1 MTLESVILKNYRCFH
16 EEQTA
21 RLAPLT
27 LLVGENSTGKTSFLA
42 LLRALWDVAFREV
55 APDFREPPYD
65 LGSFEDIVHDGSSRR
80 EANELFTAGFECRVA
95 QLTGRNIQ
103 FRYAFKERQA
113 IPFPVLRRLTADHEW
128 LEADLEESEKP
139 VLRFGA
145 GTRQWERYPDT
156 SIVSAFNTTNSS
168 QMASLFYLCVV
179 SGIHRDSEK
188 LDDEVRSEES
198 LWNRLMHLAGLT
210 SQAYRGHSSYAGAPV
225 RSRPRRTYD
234 PARPYRD
241 PEGENI
247 PSYLANMSRQNVSEW
262 GTLKTNLEEFGR
274 DSGLFDEIHID
285 SLGNT
290 TGSPFQVQI
299 RKRLRNTQGN
309 KRNLIDVG
317 YGVSQA
323 LPVVTELLNPEP
335 PPLFLL
341 QQPEVHLHP
350 SAQASLGGLFCS
362 IASRD
367 RQLVVET
374 HSDFILDRILLD
386 IRDKKTNL
394 TADDVSILYFE
405 PNNSDVTIHSL
416 RIDDRATIID
426 PPDSYRRFFMDELR
440 RSVGL

>member
-1 MTLESVILKNYRCFH
+1 MILESVILKNYRCFH

-80 EANELFTAGFECRVA
+80 EANELFNAGFECRIA
-95 QLTGRNIQ
+95 QLNGKRIQ
-103 FRYAFKERQA
+103 FRYDFKERQA
-113 IPFPVLRRLTADHEW
+113 IPFPVRRRLTADHEW

-139 VLRFGA
+139 ILRFGS

-156 SIVSAFNTTNSS
+156 SIVSSFNTPNSS
-168 QMASLFYLCVV
+168 QMTSLFHLCVI
-179 SGIHRDSEK
+179 SNIHKGSEK
-188 LDDEVRSEES
+188 QNDEIRLQES
-198 LWNRLMHLAGLT
+198 VWNRLMHWAGVT

-262 GTLKTNLEEFGR
+262 ITLKTNLEEFGR

-309 KRNLIDVG
+309 RRNLIDVG

-323 LPVVTELLNPEP
+323 LPVITELLNPEP

-362 IASRD
+362 VASRD

-405 PNNSDVTIHSL
+405 PNDLDVTIHSL
-416 RIDDRATIID
+416 QIDDRATIID

>member
-1 MTLESVILKNYRCFH
+1 MILESVMLKNYRCFH

-80 EANELFTAGFECRVA
+80 EANELFKAGFECRIA
-95 QLTGRNIQ
+95 QLNGRKIQ

-128 LEADLEESEKP
+128 LEADLEKSEKP

-145 GTRQWERYPDT
+145 GTGQWERYPDT
-156 SIVSAFNTTNSS
+156 SIVSSFNTPNSS
-168 QMASLFYLCVV
+168 QMTSLFHLCVV
-179 SGIHRDSEK
+179 STINRDSEK
-188 LDDEVRSEES
+188 LNDEVRSQES
-198 LWNRLMHLAGLT
+198 LWNRLMHLAGVA

-262 GTLKTNLEEFGR
+262 RTLKTNLEEFGR

-309 KRNLIDVG
+309 RRNLIDVG

-323 LPVVTELLNPEP
+323 LPVITELLNPEP

-350 SAQASLGGLFCS
+350 SAQASLGSLFCS

-405 PNNSDVTIHSL
+405 PNDLDVTIHSL

>member
-1 MTLESVILKNYRCFH
+1 MESVTVKNFRCFR

-21 RLAPLT
+21 RMAPLT

-55 APDFREPPYD
+55 SPDFREPPYD
-65 LGSFEDIVHDGSSRR
+65 LGSFEDIVHDGGSQRGV
-80 EANELFTAGFECRVA
+80 NESFEAGFECRIA
-95 QLTGRNIQ
+95 QLNGRKFQ
-103 FRYAFKERQA
+103 FRYVFNERQA
-113 IPFPVLRRLTADHEW
+113 IPFPVLRRLTTDYEW
-128 LEADLEESEKP
+128 IEADLKQGENP

-145 GTRQWERYPDT
+145 GSRQWERYPDT
-156 SIVSAFNTTNSS
+156 SIMSSFNTPNSS
-168 QMASLFYLCVV
+168 QMTSFFQLCLV
-179 SGIHRDSEK
+179 SSIKRDNENPT
-188 LDDEVRSEES
+188 DEVRLQDS
-198 LWNRLMHLAGLT
+198 LLNRLMHFVGVA
-210 SQAYRGHSSYAGAPV
+210 SQAHRGHSSYAGAPV

-262 GTLKTNLEEFGR
+262 ITLKAYLEEFGR
-274 DSGLFDEIHID
+274 ESGLFDEIHID

-299 RKRLRNTQGN
+299 RKRQKKAPGN
-309 KRNLIDVG
+309 RRNLIDVG

-323 LPVVTELLNPEP
+323 LPVITELLNPEP

-350 SAQASLGGLFCS
+350 SAQAALGSLFCS
-362 IASRD
+362 IASLD

-374 HSDFILDRILLD
+374 HSDFILDRILMD
-386 IRDKKTNL
+386 IRDKKTGL
-394 TADDVSILYFE
+394 TPDDVSILYFD
-405 PNNSDVTIHSL
+405 PSDSDVTIYSL
-416 RIDDRATIID
+416 RIDDRATIIA

>member
-1 MTLESVILKNYRCFH
+1 MTLESVILENYRCFH

-27 LLVGENSTGKTSFLA
+27 LLVGENSTGKSSFLA
-42 LLRALWDVAFREV
+42 LLRALWDVTFREV

-80 EANELFTAGFECRVA
+80 EANELFKAGFECRIA
-95 QLTGRNIQ
+95 QLNGRKLQ

-113 IPFPVLRRLTADHEW
+113 IPFPVLRRLTADREW
-128 LEADLEESEKP
+128 IEADLEKSEKP
-139 VLRFGA
+139 VLRFGT
-145 GTRQWERYPDT
+145 GTQQWERYPDT
-156 SIVSAFNTTNSS
+156 SLMSSFNTPNSS
-168 QMASLFYLCVV
+168 QMTSLFHLFVV
-179 SGIHRDSEK
+179 SNINRDSEK
-188 LDDEVRSEES
+188 LNDEV
-198 LWNRLMHLAGLT
+198 WNRLMHLAGVA

-262 GTLKTNLEEFGR
+262 RTLKTNLEEFGR

-299 RKRLRNTQGN
+299 SKRLRNTKGN
-309 KRNLIDVG
+309 RRNLIDVG

-323 LPVVTELLNPEP
+323 LPVITELLNPEP

-350 SAQASLGGLFCS
+350 SAQASLGSLFCS

-405 PNNSDVTIHSL
+405 PNDLDVTIHSL

>member
-1 MTLESVILKNYRCFH
+1 MTFEIVMLKNYRCFR
-16 EEQTA
+16 EEQTV

-65 LGSFEDIVHDGSSRR
+65 LGSFEDIVHDGGLRR
-80 EANELFTAGFECRVA
+80 EANESFEAGFECRIS
-95 QLTGRNIQ
+95 QLNARKLQ
-103 FRYAFKERQA
+103 FKYAFKERQA
-113 IPFPVLRRLTADHEW
+113 IPFPVLRRLSADYEW
-128 LEADLEESEKP
+128 LEADLEQSENP

-145 GTRQWERYPDT
+145 GTRQWERHLDT
-156 SIVSAFNTTNSS
+156 SIVSSLNTPNSS
-168 QMASLFYLCVV
+168 QMTGLFHLCVV
-179 SGIHRDSEK
+179 SSIHPSNENVA
-188 LDDEVRSEES
+188 DEERSQDS
-198 LWNRLMHLAGLT
+198 LWNRLMHLAGVA
-210 SQAYRGHSSYAGAPV
+210 SQAYRGYNSYAGAPV

-247 PSYLANMSRQNVSEW
+247 PSYLANMSRQNISEW
-262 GTLKTNLEEFGR
+262 RTLKADLEEFGR
-274 DSGLFDEIHID
+274 ESGLFDEIHID

-299 RKRLRNTQGN
+299 RKRLKNAQGN
-309 KRNLIDVG
+309 RRNLIDVG

-323 LPVVTELLNPEP
+323 LPVITELLNPEP

-350 SAQASLGGLFCS
+350 SAQASLGSLFCS
-362 IASRD
+362 IASTN

-386 IRDKKTNL
+386 IRDKRTGL
-394 TADDVSILYFE
+394 TPNDVSILYFE
-405 PNNSDVTIHSL
+405 QNDLDVTIHSL

-426 PPDSYRRFFMDELR
+426 PPDSYRRFFMEELR

>member
-1 MTLESVILKNYRCFH
+1 MESVIVKNFRCFR

-21 RLAPLT
+21 RMAPLT

-65 LGSFEDIVHDGSSRR
+65 LGSFEDIVHDGGLLRGV
-80 EANELFTAGFECRVA
+80 NESFEAGFECRIA
-95 QLTGRNIQ
+95 QLNGKKFQ

-113 IPFPVLRRLTADHEW
+113 IPFPVLRRLATDYEW
-128 LEADLEESEKP
+128 IEADLEQSENP

-156 SIVSAFNTTNSS
+156 SIMSSFNTPNSS
-168 QMASLFYLCVV
+168 QMTSFFQLCLV
-179 SGIHRDSEK
+179 SSIKRDDENPT
-188 LDDEVRSEES
+188 DEVRLQDS
-198 LWNRLMHLAGLT
+198 LLNRLMHFVGVA
-210 SQAYRGHSSYAGAPV
+210 SQAHRGHNSYAGAPV

-262 GTLKTNLEEFGR
+262 ITLKSYLEEFGR
-274 DSGLFDEIHID
+274 GSGLFDEIHID

-299 RKRLRNTQGN
+299 RKRQKNAPGN
-309 KRNLIDVG
+309 RRNLIDVG

-323 LPVVTELLNPEP
+323 LPVITELLNPEP

-350 SAQASLGGLFCS
+350 SAQAALGSLFCS
-362 IASRD
+362 IASKE

-374 HSDFILDRILLD
+374 HSDFIIDRVLMD
-386 IRDKKTNL
+386 IRDKKTDL
-394 TADDVSILYFE
+394 TPDDVSILYFE
-405 PNNSDVTIHSL
+405 PSDSDVTIYSL
-416 RIDDRATIID
+416 RIDDRATIIA

>member
-1 MTLESVILKNYRCFH
+1 MESVTVKNFRCFQ

-21 RLAPLT
+21 RMAPLT

-65 LGSFEDIVHDGSSRR
+65 LGSFEDIVHAGDSQRGVGGSF
-80 EANELFTAGFECRVA
+80 EAGFECRIA
-95 QLTGRNIQ
+95 QLNGRKFQ
-103 FRYAFKERQA
+103 FRFAFKERQA
-113 IPFPVLRRLTADHEW
+113 IPFPVLRRLTAGYEW
-128 LEADLEESEKP
+128 IEADLEQSETP

-145 GTRQWERYPDT
+145 GTRRWERYPDT
-156 SIVSAFNTTNSS
+156 SIMSSFNTPNSS
-168 QMASLFYLCVV
+168 QMASLFHMCVV
-179 SGIHRDSEK
+179 SSINRESEK
-188 LDDEVRSEES
+188 VTDEVRSQDS
-198 LWNRLMHLAGLT
+198 LWNRLMHFAGVV
-210 SQAYRGHSSYAGAPV
+210 SQAHRGQTSYAGAPV

-241 PEGENI
+241 PEGEYI
-247 PSYLANMSRQNVSEW
+247 PTYLANMSRQNVSEW
-262 GTLKTNLEEFGR
+262 RTLKAYLEDFGKE
-274 DSGLFDEIHID
+274 SGLFDEIHID

-299 RKRLRNTQGN
+299 RKRQKKAQGN
-309 KRNLIDVG
+309 RRNLIDVG

-323 LPVVTELLNPEP
+323 LPVITELLNPEP

-350 SAQASLGGLFCS
+350 SAQAALGSLFCS
-362 IASRD
+362 ISSWD

-374 HSDFILDRILLD
+374 HSDFILDRILMD
-386 IRDKKTNL
+386 IRDKKTDL
-394 TADDVSILYFE
+394 TPDDVSILFFE
-405 PNNSDVTIHSL
+405 PNDLDVTIHSL

-426 PPDSYRRFFMDELR
+426 PPESYRRFFMDELR

>member
-1 MTLESVILKNYRCFH
+1 MESVTIKNFRCFR

-42 LLRALWDVAFREV
+42 LLRALWDVAFREI

-65 LGSFEDIVHDGSSRR
+65 LGSFEDIVHDGGLRR
-80 EANELFTAGFECRVA
+80 GVDGSFEAGFECRIA
-95 QLTGRNIQ
+95 QLNGRKCQ
-103 FRYAFKERQA
+103 FRFAFKERQA
-113 IPFPVLRRLTADHEW
+113 IPFPVLRRLTADYEW
-128 LEADLEESEKP
+128 IEADLEQSENP

-156 SIVSAFNTTNSS
+156 SIMSSFNTPNSS
-168 QMASLFYLCVV
+168 QMASLFHMCVV
-179 SGIHRDSEK
+179 SSINRESEK
-188 LDDEVRSEES
+188 VTDEVRLQDS
-198 LWNRLMHLAGLT
+198 LWNRLMHFVGVA
-210 SQAYRGHSSYAGAPV
+210 SQAHRGQTSYAGAPV

-241 PEGENI
+241 PEGEYI
-247 PSYLANMSRQNVSEW
+247 PTYLANMSRQNVSEW
-262 GTLKTNLEEFGR
+262 RTLKAYLEDFGR
-274 DSGLFDEIHID
+274 ESGLFDEIHID

-299 RKRLRNTQGN
+299 RKRQRKAQGN
-309 KRNLIDVG
+309 RRNLIDVG

-323 LPVVTELLNPEP
+323 LPVITELLNPEQS
-335 PPLFLL
+335 PLFLL

-350 SAQASLGGLFCS
+350 SAQAALGSLFCS
-362 IASRD
+362 IASQD

-374 HSDFILDRILLD
+374 HSDFILDRILMD
-386 IRDKKTNL
+386 IRDKKTDL
-394 TADDVSILYFE
+394 TPDDVSILYFE
-405 PNNSDVTIHSL
+405 PSDSDVTIYSL
-416 RIDDRATIID
+416 RIDDRATIIA
-426 PPDSYRRFFMDELR
+426 PPDSYRQFFMDELR